1 MKYGGVILYIKILG
15 VGGGGGR
22 GVIDSVLHSG
32 ARLCDVIVDFRMF
45 ILTIANQCNVAENFV
60 KH

>member
-1 MKYGGVILYIKILG
+1 M
-15 VGGGGGR
+15 GGGGGGGGGGGEGGR

-45 ILTIANQCNVAENFV
+45 ILITANRCTVAENFG